1 MFSSILLALV
11 TKLSPTGVLTR
22 KLHFVETYW
31 YCLVLFIMS
40 KNNLIGKLNIKS
52 QQKLQC
58 SSEDIRIIY
67 KKKTYKNI
75 CDFLTAHRYLL
86 NSTAKVSPRSEL
98 VKKRQRLWFDN
109 LFFQNYKKKVKLA
122 IFQEKDIINSN
133 KVKSPVKRKSKL
145 TNRSSRENDKKGKKS
160 MRDKADDEKKNI

>member
-98 VKKRQRLWFDN
+98 VKKRQRL
-109 LFFQNYKKKVKLA
+109 
-122 IFQEKDIINSN
+122 
-133 KVKSPVKRKSKL
+133 
-145 TNRSSRENDKKGKKS
+145 
-160 MRDKADDEKKNI
+160 